1 MGNNDYLC
9 KAITHNKPENIYL
22 KPEMKK
28 TIAAAALALSLL
40 ASGATATAQS
50 PKRDFRSIW
59 LTTYMNI
66 DWPSETGVTPAIVQ
80 KQKNE
85 LIKYLDNHK
94 KRNFNGVC
102 FHVRMMADAAYR
114 SSYEPWSN
122 FVTGTRGQDPGWDPL
137 AFVVEEAHK
146 RGLECYA
153 WVNPYRYNRDWRS
166 RETPQDKALEAKK
179 GWIINQGTVDMVGT
193 KTKEN
198 EYQVFNPA
206 LPEVR
211 EYLLNVF
218 REIYLNYRIDGML
231 FDDYFYPNDIP
242 TTTKALDYVDFDE
255 QNPGHGTD
263 EASLKQEMG
272 DWRRANINLLMH
284 QLYEDIQAN
293 RPDMRFG
300 LSPAGV
306 AYKGLKD
313 YPADLKLPDRVPN
326 TTDWQYDGIFSD
338 PLAWLSEGSVDFISP
353 QIYWFYYPGN
363 NSYTTAAPYDKL
375 AQWWT
380 TVAKIFGR
388 HMYASLGSYRLADNK
403 GNPIYNNESHWRD
416 LSKQIEFVRQY
427 NTRKSPGAIFYSSKY
442 MDGPL
447 CSGWGDYLQENS
459 YQLKALVPVIEWKEA
474 PAITAPKVTKK
485 DFTLSW
491 DVPEATSTSPII
503 RYTIYA
509 VPEYVSKER
518 AMAADGD
525 GIDNR
530 YLIDVNYTGN
540 YSLPANVRGGH
551 WYAVCTYD
559 GYGNES
565 EPAYISYPQGEL
577 PPPPAVAR
585 EEVNYETLAD
595 GTSMTN
601 VWFRSVTPEFDN
613 IELSGEGGLNRGIA
627 IAGDKV
633 YLTGRT
639 AAATDASAY
648 VREYDLLTGEYL
660 RDIVLPDL
668 QNDDSSTY
676 PCNDICS
683 DSYGRLYISSLS
695 INAAGH
701 PVTLHRFDPA
711 KGTVEL
717 VAELTINS
725 SPVRVPRIDHV
736 SVMAENEN
744 KLQVYAAISSSRYV
758 LRWTIENGAITARA
772 TMEAKAFAPSTARN
786 FGAAARA
793 IATVD
798 GRVVVNGASTYP
810 TEYDFVTGQITG
822 SPAGLEGIEPEQYT
836 ANGFA
841 HFGPSECYMAYPV
854 NDYSAANGY
863 RFAVIRGSEHGFGSG
878 SELMWKLPQTSMG
891 QVNSTTQSA
900 PVAAVTSVDGLS
912 WTSHLAVFAAGNGL
926 AVYRIDGKNNS
937 AVSDP
942 AAEVAYRYEGGTVQ
956 FAEPVDVE
964 VYNTAGALLMSRRC
978 ASVVTLPE
986 ARGIYIVRA
995 GNKVLRLAK

>member
-28 TIAAAALALSLL
+28 TIAAAALALGLVG
-40 ASGATATAQS
+40 SGAVAEAQS
-50 PKRDFRSIW
+50 PKRDFRSVW
-59 LTTYMNI
+59 LTTYMTI
-66 DWPSETGVTPAIVQ
+66 DWPSKRGTSASIVKQQ
-80 KQKNE
+80 KEE
-85 LIKYLDNHK
+85 LIEYLDNHK

-102 FHVRMMADAAYR
+102 FHVRTMADAVYR
-114 SSYEPWSN
+114 SSYEPWSEY
-122 FVTGTRGQDPGWDPL
+122 VSGIRGKDPGWDPL

-153 WVNPYRYNRDWRS
+153 WVNPYRYNRNWQS
-166 RETPQDKALEAKK
+166 RTTPQDKAVEAHK
-179 GWIINQGTVDMVGT
+179 GWLINQGTVDQADQQT
-193 KTKEN
+193 SAN

-218 REIYLNYRIDGML
+218 REIYMNYRIDGML
-231 FDDYFYPNDIP
+231 FDDYFYPNNIP
-242 TTTKALDYVDFDE
+242 ATTKALDYADFHA
-255 QNPGHGTD
+255 QNPGHATD
-263 EASLKQEMG
+263 TEGLKQQMG
-272 DWRRANINLLMH
+272 DWRRANVNLLMH
-284 QLYEDIQAN
+284 QLYEEIQAR
-293 RPDMRFG
+293 RPDLRFG
-300 LSPAGV
+300 LSPAGI
-306 AYKGLKD
+306 AYHGLENM
-313 YPADLKLPDRVPN
+313 PEELGLPSPVPG
-326 TTDWQYDGIFSD
+326 TSDWQYDQIYSD
-338 PLAWLSEGSVDFISP
+338 PLAWLHEGSVDFISP

-363 NSYTTAAPYDKL
+363 NSYTSAAPYDKL
-375 AQWWT
+375 VQWWS
-380 TVAKIFGR
+380 TVADKFNR
-388 HMYASLGSYRLADNK
+388 HLYVSMGSYRMANSS
-403 GNPIYNNESHWRD
+403 GSPVYNNEAHWRD
-416 LSKQIEFVRQY
+416 LSKQIELNRQY
-427 NTRKSPGAIFYSSKY
+427 NKQNASGAIYFSAKY

-459 YQLKALVPVIEWKEA
+459 YQLKALVPVVDWKEA
-474 PAITAPKVTKK
+474 PALTAPTVTKS
-485 DFTLSW
+485 DFTLRWS
-491 DVPEATSTSPII
+491 VPEATSTSPIM
-503 RYTIYA
+503 RYTVYA

-530 YLIDVNYTGN
+530 YLIDVNYTGS

-585 EEVNYETLAD
+585 EEVSYETLAD
-595 GTSMTN
+595 GTSITN
-601 VWFRSVTPEFDN
+601 VWFRSVTPDFNN
-613 IELSGEGGLNRGIA
+613 IELANEGNLNRGIA
-627 IAGDKV
+627 ISGNKI

-660 RDIVLPDL
+660 RDIMLPDL
-668 QNDDSSTY
+668 QNEDSSTY

-683 DSYGRLYISSLS
+683 DSYGRLYISCLS
-695 INAAGH
+695 VNAAGH
-701 PVTLHRFDPA
+701 PVTLHRLDPA

-736 SVMAENEN
+736 SVVAENEN
-744 KLQVYAAISSSRYV
+744 KLQVYAAVSSSRYV
-758 LRWTIENGAITARA
+758 LRWTIENGEITARA

-810 TEYDFVTGQITG
+810 TEYDFVTGEITG
-822 SPAGLEGIEPEQYT
+822 SPAGISGIEPEQYT

-841 HFGPSECYMAYPV
+841 HFGPGECYMAYPV
-854 NDYSAANGY
+854 NDYSAASGY
-863 RFAVIRGSEHGFGSG
+863 RFAVVRGSEHGFGSG

-900 PVAAVTSVDGLS
+900 PVAAVTNVDGLS

-926 AVYRIDGKNNS
+926 AVYRIDGKNSS

-942 AAEVAYRYEGGTVQ
+942 GAEVAYRYEGGTVH

-964 VYNTAGALLMSRRC
+964 VYNTAGALLLSRRC

-995 GNKVLRLAK
+995 GTRTIRIAK